1 MDRAK
6 MTLAIILVVV
16 ATHFILSPAR
26 GQAQSPPADPDSSRV
41 TAQTDASFWPST
53 ARDWATV
60 AQPVVPFVVFVL
72 GVWFAWQRLQIFRA
86 RVPHMTISHEVSHRR
101 VGTEY
106 VHIAVTT
113 ILHNSSKVN
122 IEFFNGFS
130 SIQQV
135 SPSTDKA
142 VEDLYAE
149 VFVAGKH
156 EYLAW
161 DTLGQIRRSWE
172 KDEFVVEPGE
182 SETETF
188 EFVISADVKSILIT
202 TFFYNSRVLGI
213 IPRDSD
219 LKDAP
224 RLRRKL
230 RPWLEVRGPRGWSR
244 TTVHDT
250 ILPEGQDN
258 R

>member
-6 MTLAIILVVV
+6 MTLAVMLVVV
-16 ATHFILSPAR
+16 ATHLILSPVR
-26 GQAQSPPADPDSSRV
+26 GQAQGPPTDPDPPRV
-41 TAQTDASFWPST
+41 TAQTDSSFWPST
-53 ARDWATV
+53 AKDWATV

-86 RVPHMTISHEVSHRR
+86 RVPHVTISHEVSHRR
-101 VGTEY
+101 IGTEY

-130 SIQQV
+130 SIQQI

-142 VEDLYAE
+142 VEDLYAA
-149 VFVAGKH
+149 VFVAGEH

-188 EFVISADVKSILIT
+188 EFLISVDVKSILIT
-202 TFFYNSRVLGI
+202 TFFYNSRVLGM

-219 LKDAP
+219 LKCAP

-230 RPWLEVRGPRGWSR
+230 WKWLKVGGPRGWSR
-244 TTVHDT
+244 TTVHDI
-250 ILPEGQDN
+250 ILAKGQN
-258 R
+258 NQ